1 MQQGH
6 WANNEWILR
15 EQEQLARFNWE
26 VSEVDDEPVVVADA
40 VRGDTDPLVRAEH
53 EDNGAERDAVYQA
66 AAAADAGK
74 LRFGP
79 DGRFGRVTAN

>member
-1 MQQGH
+1 M
-6 WANNEWILR
+6 
-15 EQEQLARFNWE
+15 
-26 VSEVDDEPVVVADA
+26 
-40 VRGDTDPLVRAEH
+40 RGDTDPLVRAEH